1 MITENEIRNQ
11 LAIAKSKKGDKDW
24 DYVDV
29 EEKWALYGYMHG
41 LAYALGEV
49 VPKFK
54 KEDI

>member
-11 LAIAKSKKGDKDW
+11 YEIAKSKKGDKDW

-29 EEKWALYGYMHG
+29 EEKWALYGYLH
-41 LAYALGEV
+41 ALGYV
-49 VPKFK
+49 LGTLKAKFN